1 MAVATGPAP
10 PRRFTVAEYYRM
22 AEVGILA
29 PDERVELLDGEIIQV
44 SPIGSRHAACVD
56 RVNQLFIPARPRAIV
71 RVQGPIRL
79 DDYSEPE
86 PDLALLRPRADFYAM
101 GHPGPADVFLIVEV
115 MDTSAA
121 SDRTVKLALYAR
133 AGIAEVW
140 LVDLNR
146 GLVEVHRQPSAAG
159 FGEILTF
166 RRGQTVSPLA
176 FPDLALDVDV
186 ILG

>member
-1 MAVATGPAP
+1 MAVATGSAP
-10 PRRFTVAEYYRM
+10 LRRFTVAEYYRM

-29 PDERVELLDGEIIQV
+29 PEERVELLDGEIIQV

-56 RVNQLFIPARPRAIV
+56 RINRLLIPAQPRAIV

-79 DDYSEPE
+79 DDHSEPE
-86 PDLALLRPRADFYAM
+86 PDLALLRPRPDFFAT

-121 SDRTVKLALYAR
+121 SDRTIKLALYAR
-133 AGIAEVW
+133 SGIAEVW

-146 GLVEVHRQPSAAG
+146 GLIEVHRHPSAAG
-159 FGEILTF
+159 FGEVLILQ
-166 RRGQTVSPLA
+166 RGQTLAPLA
-176 FPDLALDVDV
+176 FPDLVLAVDA